1 MRRNTSGP
9 SVKLQGWNS
18 DVWLRCFG
26 PEGRLVAPYGE
37 KVSGYTN
44 LFAIRVTRGQ
54 NVRFFYAYDDGIRIY
69 ILHGYEKKSRTIP
82 ERESRKAIA
91 IKKELGL

>member
-1 MRRNTSGP
+1 M
-9 SVKLQGWNS
+9 VEVLAQ
-18 DVWLRCFG
+18 
-26 PEGRLVAPYGE
+26 EGRLVAPYGE

-69 ILHGYEKKSRTIP
+69 ILNGYEKKSRTIP
-82 ERESRKAIA
+82 ERELRKAIA